1 MTEEKALYVATN
13 DYVAP
18 AIDVQGALM
27 AYQAKKEFI
36 DSVLKPNVDYGTIP
50 GSEKQALLKP
60 GAEKLS
66 SFFGLSPVFEDVVTV
81 EDWEG
86 IDHGGEPFFH
96 YRQKCTLHRGNRII
110 ASADGSCNSWEKKYR
125 YRLQS
130 RKCPQCGQEAIIKGK
145 EEYGG
150 GWVCFKKK
158 GGCGAKFKDGD
169 ESIES
174 QVVGQIKNE
183 DVAEQ
188 VNTILKM
195 AQKRALVAAVLIATN
210 ASDYFTQDI
219 EDFVDGSYTPVTDA
233 AEIIEDPE
241 PVKVPEL
248 SYEKASKVTNRDDVL
263 YIDIDEDTLGRM
275 ANSIKKALRKNG
287 LSQEERDELT
297 YKLSAIQ
304 AIKKHNEEAK

>member
-1 MTEEKALYVATN
+1 MEEKAISVATN

-36 DSVLKPNVDYGTIP
+36 DSVLKINVDYGTIP
-50 GSEKQALLKP
+50 GSKKQALLKP

-86 IDHGGEPFFH
+86 KDHGGEPFFH

-110 ASADGSCNSWEKKYR
+110 ASSDGSCNSWEKKYR
-125 YRLQS
+125 YRWQN
-130 RKCPQCGQEAIIKGK
+130 RKCPTCGQEAIIKGK

-174 QVVGQIKNE
+174 QAVGLIKNE

-219 EDFVDGSYTPVTDA
+219 EDFVDGSYAPVTDDG
-233 AEIIEDPE
+233 EIVDEPE
-241 PVKVPEL
+241 PVKVPPMTIEM
-248 SYEKASKVTNRDDVL
+248 ASEVTTTEGTP
-263 YIDIDEDTLGRM
+263 YTDIDTETLGYM
-275 ANSIKKALRKNG
+275 EKSILKALSKPNITDIEREEYKMK
-287 LSQEERDELT
+287 LAAARAIKEER
-297 YKLSAIQ
+297 
-304 AIKKHNEEAK
+304 AK